1 MMPTLATTESLIRDL
16 SGWDYTVIF
25 AYLVFTLSIGMICR
39 RLNRNAS
46 DYFRG
51 GGNMTW
57 WVGGLSAMGAGISV
71 WTFTGGAAKCY
82 NDGFVFPLVG
92 MLAAVPSLIVGLLMA
107 PRFRRM
113 RVITSME
120 AVFRRFGFGT
130 EQFYTWFSLPMGLFW
145 GGIGLNAVGVFMASV
160 FRMDLTVTIL
170 AIGCIITFLS
180 ALGGQWAVAI
190 GGVVQA
196 VLLLLVVLV
205 VVFFSVN
212 LPEIGGITHLYTAL
226 PARHFHFDTDC
237 SFAIVWL
244 WVGYGMVSNTIGGL
258 DIRNCGRFVRVKND
272 RSARQMVLLCA
283 APTFLLLAPVLY
295 QLPAFCAATV
305 FPDLQ
310 SVFPNLTQPAEGA
323 WIAMAFKVLPQG
335 LLGLMVCAMFSASI
349 DSGDAALNSNAGF
362 FVRNVYIS
370 YIRPDASEKR
380 QVIVGK
386 ITTVCFGLL
395 IIGVGL
401 GVNALRTLN
410 LFDLFQVLNAILLPP
425 MIVPMVLGVVIRR
438 TPAWAGW
445 STVIAGLVIGL
456 LAKWAYSPEMVQH
469 LLGLTR
475 ALSAREFNDSQAIF
489 VGSIAWV
496 GSALW
501 FCGTIPLWRM
511 SSEAHHQRVNA
522 LFADMKR
529 PVDHIAE
536 GGQDQDTMQLRV
548 VGALF
553 LILGAFLLACMAIP
567 NPLSGRLAFLF
578 VGGVLFALGLL
589 LWTLY
594 QRKAARA
601 AKTREESLSARQV
614 LS

>member
-1 MMPTLATTESLIRDL
+1 MTTLAAPESLIRDL
-16 SGWDYTVIF
+16 SGWDYTVIV
-25 AYLVFTLSIGMICR
+25 AYLVFTLSIGVICR

-71 WTFTGGAAKCY
+71 WSFTGAAAKCY
-82 NDGFVFPLVG
+82 NDGFVYPMSGL
-92 MLAAVPSLIVGLLMA
+92 LAAVPALIVGLWMA

-130 EQFYTWFSLPMGLFW
+130 EQFFTWFSLPMGLFW
-145 GGIGLNAVGVFMASV
+145 GGVGLNAVGVFMASV

-170 AIGCIITFLS
+170 AVGCIVTFLS
-180 ALGGQWAVAI
+180 ALGGQWAVAM

-196 VLLLLVVLV
+196 VLLVLVVLV
-205 VVFFSVN
+205 VAFFSVN
-212 LPEIGGITHLYTAL
+212 LPEIGGITHLAAAL
-226 PARHFHFDTDC
+226 PERHFRFDTDC

-244 WVGYGMVSNTIGGL
+244 WIGWNLVATTIGGL

-272 RSARQMVLLCA
+272 RSARQMVLMMA
-283 APTFLLLAPVLY
+283 APTFLLLAPVLF
-295 QLPAFCAATV
+295 QLPSLCAATV
-305 FPDLQ
+305 FPDLHAI
-310 SVFPNLTQPAEGA
+310 FPNLSQPAEGA
-323 WIAMAFKVLPQG
+323 WVAMAFKVLPQG
-335 LLGLMVCAMFSASI
+335 LLGLMVCAMFSATI
-349 DSGDAALNSNAGF
+349 DSADAALNANAGF

-370 YIRPDASEKR
+370 YIRPDASEKH

-386 ITTVCFGLL
+386 ITTVCFGIL

-425 MIVPMVLGVVIRR
+425 MIVPMVLGVLIRR

-445 STVIAGLVIGL
+445 STVIAGLVVAL
-456 LAKWAYSPEMVQH
+456 LAKWAYSPEAVQH

-475 ALSAREFNDSQAIF
+475 ALSVREINDSQF
-489 VGSIAWV
+489 VVVSFITWV

-511 SSEAHHQRVNA
+511 SSEAQHQRVNA
-522 LFADMKR
+522 LFADMRR

-553 LILGAFLLACMAIP
+553 LILGAFLLTCMAIP

-601 AKTREESLSARQV
+601 AKTRKSSL
-614 LS
+614 